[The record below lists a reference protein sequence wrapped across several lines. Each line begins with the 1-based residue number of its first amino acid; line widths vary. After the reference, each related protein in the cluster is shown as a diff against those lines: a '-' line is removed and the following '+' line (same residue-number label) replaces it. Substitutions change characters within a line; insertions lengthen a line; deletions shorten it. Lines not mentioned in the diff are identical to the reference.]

1 MENPRWVHGLA
12 GGYPKRLGTFVMRI
26 LPAKPLR
33 LNPEWK
39 RLCRAS
45 QSLET
50 KKLVAKTLAALAA
63 KAGDNV
69 IYLDGER

>member
-1 MENPRWVHGLA
+1 MENPRWEHGPA
-12 GGYPKRLGTFVMRI
+12 GGHPKQSLGTFAMRS

-33 LNPEWK
+33 LNPDWR
-39 RLCRAS
+39 RLCCAS
-45 QSLET
+45 QNPET

-69 IYLDGER
+69 IYLGG